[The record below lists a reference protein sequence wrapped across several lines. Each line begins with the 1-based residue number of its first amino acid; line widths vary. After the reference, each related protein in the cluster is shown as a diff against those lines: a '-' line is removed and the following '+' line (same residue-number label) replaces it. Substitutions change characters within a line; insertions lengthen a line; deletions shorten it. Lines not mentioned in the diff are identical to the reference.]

1 MIQIIE
7 EFHHKN
13 HSIQHMNFFLSI
25 FILSHVKHSLTTND
39 RFSSH
44 FARLV
49 ATVLRSRARI
59 ESTLVGSIRL
69 YFEKYGSSSVPFDF
83 ILKNMVRV
91 RFGSTL
97 F

>member
-7 EFHHKN
+7 EFHGKN

-25 FILSHVKHSLTTND
+25 FILSHIKHSPTTND

-49 ATVLRSRARI
+49 ATVLWSRARI
-59 ESTLVGSIRL
+59 EPTFVGSIRL
-69 YFEKYGSSSVPFDF
+69 YFETHGSSSV
-83 ILKNMVRV
+83 
-91 RFGSTL
+91 RFGSAL